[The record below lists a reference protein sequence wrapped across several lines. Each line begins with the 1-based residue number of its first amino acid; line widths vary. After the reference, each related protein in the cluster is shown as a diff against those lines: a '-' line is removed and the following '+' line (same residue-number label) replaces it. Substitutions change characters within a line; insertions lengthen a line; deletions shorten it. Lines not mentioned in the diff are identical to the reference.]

1 MLARLNDIHQFI
13 GAMDLFRHQ
22 MNSMFTDFDR
32 AYASGSPWDA
42 AETYPPTNLSD
53 TGDNLVVVAEVP
65 GVAKEDLHIKIQGNY
80 VQISGSRATNAP
92 EGFKVHRNERSK
104 GFFSRS
110 FTLPYEVESAQAEAT
125 LKDGMLT
132 LRLPKAETAKPRN
145 ITIQ

>member
-1 MLARLNDIHQFI
+1 M
-13 GAMDLFRHQ
+13 
-22 MNSMFTDFDR
+22 
-32 AYASGSPWDA
+32 
-42 AETYPPTNLSD
+42 
-53 TGDNLVVVAEVP
+53 VVAEVP

-104 GFFSRS
+104 DFFSRS
-110 FTLPYEVESAQAEAT
+110 FTLPHEVESAQAEAT